1 MTMSKD
7 SELFCSQ
14 CRFSQY
20 VTHSGNKTLWCSV
33 HRKFFPTDSTN
44 AETCDSF
51 LKEFWAN
58 NLTTRK
64 DYVRKMKKCGI
75 PLFVERVGV
84 LNWVKLH

>member
-1 MTMSKD
+1 MNND
-7 SELFCSQ
+7 SHLYCSE

-20 VTHSGNKTLWCSV
+20 VTYKGEKCLFCNKLETRV
-33 HRKFFPTDSTN
+33 PTDSTN

-75 PLFVERVGV
+75 PLFVEKVGV